1 MFRRMFIGRNGPD
14 HFSFGL
20 TILAFV
26 LSLVPWR
33 VLPTPWNYMYIISFL
48 IIAYAIFR
56 MFSKN
61 IEQRRKENYAFLRV
75 VNKPKTWYYKS
86 KVRRKQRKL
95 YKVFKCPNCFQKL
108 RVPKGKGKV
117 QIRCSSCG
125 HKFTKTT

>member
-14 HFSFGL
+14 QFSFGL
-20 TILAFV
+20 TIVAFI
-26 LSLVPWR
+26 LSLIR
-33 VLPTPWNYMYIISFL
+33 VWEYMYIISL
-48 IIAYAIFR
+48 VLMAYAVFR
-56 MFSKN
+56 MFSRN

-75 VNKPKTWYYKS
+75 VNKPKTWYYRS
-86 KVRRKQRKL
+86 KVRHKQRKL

-117 QIRCSSCG
+117 QIKCSACG

>member
-14 HFSFGL
+14 QFSFGL
-20 TILAFV
+20 TILSFII
-26 LSLVPWR
+26 SLIR
-33 VLPTPWNYMYIISFL
+33 VWDYMYIISL
-48 IIAYAIFR
+48 VIMAYAVFR
-56 MFSKN
+56 MFSRN

-75 VNKPKTWYYKS
+75 VNKPKTWYYRS
-86 KVRRKQRKL
+86 KVKHKQRKL

-117 QIRCSSCG
+117 QIKCSACG

>member
-20 TILAFV
+20 TILAFI
-26 LSLVPWR
+26 LSLIR
-33 VLPTPWNYMYIISFL
+33 VWEYMYIISL
-48 IIAYAIFR
+48 VIMAYAVFR
-56 MFSKN
+56 MFSRN

-75 VNKPKTWYYKS
+75 VNKPKTWYYKT
-86 KVRRKQRKL
+86 KVRRRQRKL

-117 QIRCSSCG
+117 MIRCTSCG

>member
-20 TILAFV
+20 TILAFI
-26 LSLVPWR
+26 LNLIPWGF
-33 VLPTPWNYMYIISFL
+33 MYIFSL
-48 IIAYAIFR
+48 AVLVYAIFR

-86 KVRRKQRKL
+86 KVKRKQRKL

>member
-14 HFSFGL
+14 QFSFGL
-20 TILAFV
+20 TILAFI
-26 LSLVPWR
+26 LSLVR
-33 VLPTPWNYMYIISFL
+33 VWDYMYIISL
-48 IIAYAIFR
+48 AIMAYAVFR
-56 MFSKN
+56 MFSRN

-75 VNKPKTWYYKS
+75 VNKPKTWYYRS
-86 KVRRKQRKL
+86 KVRHKQRKL

-117 QIRCSSCG
+117 QIRCSACG

>member
-26 LSLVPWR
+26 LSLIRVPYFYL
-33 VLPTPWNYMYIISFL
+33 VSLAVM
-48 IIAYAIFR
+48 AYAIFR
-56 MFSKN
+56 MFSRN

-108 RVPKGKGKV
+108 RVPRGKGKV
-117 QIRCSSCG
+117 QIKCSRCG

>member
-20 TILAFV
+20 TILAF
-26 LSLVPWR
+26 
-33 VLPTPWNYMYIISFL
+33 IISFVPFKPYML
-48 IIAYAIFR
+48 ILSLAVLGYAIFR

-61 IEQRRKENYAFLRV
+61 IGQRRKENFAFLRI

-86 KVRRKQRKL
+86 KVRHKQRKL

-108 RVPKGKGKV
+108 RVPRGKGKV
-117 QIRCSSCG
+117 QIKCSSCG
-125 HKFTKTT
+125 HKFIKTT

>member
-26 LSLVPWR
+26 LSLIR
-33 VLPTPWNYMYIISFL
+33 VWEYMYIISL
-48 IIAYAIFR
+48 AIIAYAVFR
-56 MFSKN
+56 MFSRN

-86 KVRRKQRKL
+86 E
-95 YKVFKCPNCFQKL
+95 
-108 RVPKGKGKV
+108 GKAEAEET
-117 QIRCSSCG
+117 I
-125 HKFTKTT
+125 

>member
-26 LSLVPWR
+26 LSLIRIPYVY
-33 VLPTPWNYMYIISFL
+33 LLSLAIM
-48 IIAYAIFR
+48 AYAIFR

-75 VNKPKTWYYKS
+75 VNKPKTWYYKT
-86 KVRRKQRKL
+86 KVKHKQRKL

-117 QIRCSSCG
+117 KIRCSNCG